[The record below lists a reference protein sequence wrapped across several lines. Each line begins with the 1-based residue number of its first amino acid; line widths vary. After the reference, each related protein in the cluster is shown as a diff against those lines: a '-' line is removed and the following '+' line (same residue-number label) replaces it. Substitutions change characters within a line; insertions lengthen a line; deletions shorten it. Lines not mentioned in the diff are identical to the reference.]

1 MTLKLLVIINFTIF
15 DKKTL
20 MKKLIYFIFFSLALQ
35 QLAHGQMKDSTS
47 KASRKPM
54 SLQVLAGTQGVGANF
69 RYVLNKTVGFRIGGS
84 YAEAGIND
92 KINMSGFNSKNR
104 ASGKFNTA
112 HALVE
117 LMPQKFFRVVAGAAY
132 LANAQAT
139 IHFEPKDAQSFND
152 ITLTPEEIGT
162 LDFNMDW
169 GTFAPYFGFGFGKG
183 IPKNRFNMNID
194 LGAYYLQSPTV
205 TAIGT
210 KLLSNNQ
217 SNAEI
222 IQNNMKEYRFMP
234 VAQLN
239 FNFKF

>member
-1 MTLKLLVIINFTIF
+1 
-15 DKKTL
+15 
-20 MKKLIYFIFFSLALQ
+20 MKKIIYFILSFLALQ
-35 QLAHGQMKDSTS
+35 PIAYGQMTDSTS
-47 KASRKPM
+47 KSAMKPM
-54 SLQVLAGTQGVGANF
+54 SLQILAGSQGVGANF
-69 RYVLNKTVGFRIGGS
+69 RYVLNKTVGFRVGGS
-84 YAEAGIND
+84 YAAAGIND

-132 LANAQAT
+132 LANAEAT
-139 IHFEPKDAQSFND
+139 IHFEPKDSQSFND
-152 ITLTPEEIGT
+152 ITLTPAEIGE
-162 LDFNMDW
+162 LDFQMDW
-169 GTFAPYFGFGFGKG
+169 GSFAPYFGFGFGKG
-183 IPKNRFNMNID
+183 IPKKKFNVNID

-222 IQNNMKEYRFMP
+222 IQNNMKDYRFMP